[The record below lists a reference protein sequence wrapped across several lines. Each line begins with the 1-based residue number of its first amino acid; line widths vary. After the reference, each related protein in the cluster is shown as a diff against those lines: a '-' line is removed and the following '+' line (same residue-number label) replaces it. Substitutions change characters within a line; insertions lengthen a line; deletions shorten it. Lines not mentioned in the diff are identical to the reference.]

1 MARNCPGLEL
11 LRKDML
17 VYELRIREE
26 DSEGT
31 VPELINR
38 LRGVLDKPVSITQTN
53 TGEVAASLDLLEP
66 LISEVSKSFSYLEQP
81 TTKQVERL
89 RAHLAHLAGR
99 VRDVKSL
106 TVKPDLLGRV
116 ENLSTEIE
124 QLKGKL
130 ASLGVEK
137 GEESLGEGLAGGSY
151 TACPR
156 DDGLVSPKFASLPNP
171 IMCMFRGIDKLTIT
185 TKDGIRQL
193 LWFLVDLEQQ
203 SEIFRLQVTV
213 LWALLYPL
221 TDSCLRSLVGQA
233 LKEGMSFKTFREK
246 IIKLEL
252 PFRWYLEL
260 EQEFLWRIQGEGE
273 TLRQYIDRVRVASL
287 ALNPSMNE
295 EQVVCNVIE
304 GFLPQHRT
312 SLLVLGRPRDWE
324 TLLKQVKDIE
334 RFASLDEQ
342 RAGSMGNHRSFNQT
356 GERLAVEGSRP
367 RVDARRCFRCN
378 SANHLVRQC
387 PIPRTAR

>member
-1 MARNCPGLEL
+1 MARSCPGLEL

-26 DSEGT
+26 NSEGT

-38 LRGVLDKPVSITQTN
+38 LRGVLDKPVSITEDN
-53 TGEVAASLDLLEP
+53 TGEVAASLDVLEP

-89 RAHLAHLAGR
+89 RAHLAHLASR
-99 VRDVKSL
+99 VHDVKTL
-106 TVKPDLLGRV
+106 TVKADVLERV

-124 QLKGKL
+124 RLMGRLTPLGMEKGDD
-130 ASLGVEK
+130 SLG
-137 GEESLGEGLAGGSY
+137 GGLAGGLHTSH
-151 TACPR
+151 PR
-156 DDGLVSPKFASLPNP
+156 DDGLVSPNFANLPNP
-171 IMCMFRGIDKLTIT
+171 IMCMFRGVDKLTIT
-185 TKDGIRQL
+185 TKGGIKQL

-203 SEIFRLQVTV
+203 SEIFRLQVAV

-221 TDSCLRSLVGQA
+221 TDSCLRTLVGQA
-233 LKEGMSFKTFREK
+233 LKEGMSFKAFREQ
-246 IIKLEL
+246 IIKSEL

-273 TLRQYIDRVRVASL
+273 TLRQYIDRVRIASL
-287 ALNPSMNE
+287 ALNPSMDE
-295 EQVVCNVIE
+295 EQVVRNVVE
-304 GFLPQHRT
+304 GLLPQHRT
-312 SLLVLGRPRDWE
+312 SLLVLGRPQDWE

-334 RFASLDEQ
+334 RFALLDEQ
-342 RAGSMGNHRSFNQT
+342 RAGSMGNPRGVNQT
-356 GERLAVEGSRP
+356 GERLRVEGPRP

-378 SANHLVRQC
+378 STNHLVRQC
-387 PIPRTAR
+387 PIPRTDR